1 MEARVWSDPK
11 VLSRLKN
18 DYVMLALYV
27 DEKTE
32 LPENEWYTSEYDGK
46 VKKSIGK
53 QNADFQITRFNNN
66 AQPYYVLLD
75 TNGELLVE
83 PIAYERSIS
92 KFVDFLDEG
101 KEKFEFR
108 PLIGKKPRAFK
119 EIYNGGKKEKNADIF
134 LNGSIHIIVGILSV
148 VFTLLLLNK

>member
-11 VLSRLKN
+11 VLNRLKN

-32 LPENEWYTSEYDGK
+32 LPESEWYTSEYDGK

-75 TNGELLVE
+75 TNGELLIE

-92 KFVDFLDEG
+92 KFVDFLEEG
-101 KEKFEFR
+101 KEKFEA
-108 PLIGKKPRAFK
+108 KNKP
-119 EIYNGGKKEKNADIF
+119 
-134 LNGSIHIIVGILSV
+134 
-148 VFTLLLLNK
+148 